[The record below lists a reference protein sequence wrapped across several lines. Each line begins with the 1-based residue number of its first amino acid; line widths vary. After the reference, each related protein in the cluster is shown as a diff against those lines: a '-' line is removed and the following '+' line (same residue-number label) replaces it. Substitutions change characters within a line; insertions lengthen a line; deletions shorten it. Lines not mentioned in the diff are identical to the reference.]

1 MIVFSIFV
9 NKTFWTMI
17 KYRAKVLENGLI
29 VLVNRDRASKLA
41 AVNLLY
47 KVGAR
52 NEAEDKT
59 GFAHLFEHLMFR
71 GTHNV
76 PDFDVPVQMACG
88 ENNAF
93 TNNDYTDFYITLP
106 KENLSTALWLESDR
120 MRNLNISEE
129 AYQTEKQ
136 VVIEEFKQRYLNQP
150 YGDEQLLLRDLCYK
164 RHPYRWST
172 IGISPEHIERA
183 TLEDVRAF
191 YDLHYRPSRAIL
203 SISADIDEE
212 EMIAMAEEYFADIED
227 CGGDIPAVPQ
237 EPEQQEPRRLEVE
250 RDVPA
255 TDITIAFH
263 MGDRLSRDFFLG
275 DLASDLLAGGE
286 SSRLVNHLVKEQG
299 LFSSVNAYITGSL
312 DAGLF
317 IIKGR
322 LSPDT
327 SEAQAEEALWQELRN
342 LMDGDMSDYEL
353 EKVKNKFE
361 ANTLMGEINVMNKA
375 LNLGFYAMTG
385 DLDLI
390 NRESK
395 IYRSLSREEV
405 VDFARRIF
413 CANNSST
420 LIYRAK

>member
-1 MIVFSIFV
+1 ML
-9 NKTFWTMI
+9 
-17 KYRAKVLENGLI
+17 RNGLT

-41 AVNLLY
+41 AVNILY

-52 NEAEDKT
+52 NEMTDKT

-71 GTHNV
+71 GTTNV
-76 PDFDVPVQMACG
+76 PDFDIPVVMASG

-150 YGDEQLLLRDLCYK
+150 YGDEQLLLRELCYK
-164 RHPYRWST
+164 VHPYRWSV

-191 YDLHYRPSRAIL
+191 YNLHYRPSRAIL
-203 SISADIDEE
+203 SISADLDEE
-212 EMIAMAEEYFADIED
+212 YMLDMAEEYFADIED
-227 CGGDIPAVPQ
+227 MGGDVPPVPV
-237 EPEQQEPRRLEVE
+237 EPEQTEPRRLVVE

-286 SSRLVNHLVKEQG
+286 SSRLINRLVKERG
-299 LFSSVNAYITGSL
+299 LFSSVNAYILGSL

-322 LSPDT
+322 LMPDT
-327 SEAQAEEALWQELRN
+327 TEEVAEEALWGELRE
-342 LMDGDMSDYEL
+342 LMDGNVSDYEMD
-353 EKVKNKFE
+353 KVKNKFE
-361 ANTLMGEINVMNKA
+361 ANMLMGEINVMNKA
-375 LNLGFYAMTG
+375 MNLGFYSMIG
-385 DLDLI
+385 DLELLNTEAD
-390 NRESK
+390 
-395 IYRSLSREEV
+395 IYRSLSREELMS
-405 VDFARRIF
+405 FARRCF
-413 CANNSST
+413 NLNNSST

>member
-1 MIVFSIFV
+1 M
-9 NKTFWTMI
+9 T
-17 KYRAKVLENGLI
+17 

-41 AVNLLY
+41 AVNILY

-52 NEAEDKT
+52 NEMTDKT

-71 GTHNV
+71 GTTNV
-76 PDFDVPVQMACG
+76 PDFDIPVVMASG

-150 YGDEQLLLRDLCYK
+150 YGDEQLLLRELAYK
-164 RHPYRWST
+164 VHPYRWST

-183 TLEDVRAF
+183 TLDDVRNF
-191 YDLHYRPSRAIL
+191 YKLHYRPSRAIL
-203 SISADIDEE
+203 SISADIDED
-212 EMIAMAEEYFADIED
+212 EMLALAEEYFGEIED
-227 CGGDIPAVPQ
+227 PGGHIAPIPQ
-237 EPEQQEPRRLEVE
+237 EPEQCEPRRLEVE

-263 MGDRLSRDFFLG
+263 MGNRLSHDFFLG
-275 DLASDLLAGGE
+275 DLCSDLLAGGE

-299 LFSSVNAYITGSL
+299 LFTSVNSYITGSL
-312 DAGLF
+312 DKGLF

-322 LSPDT
+322 LMPTT
-327 SEAQAEEALWQELRN
+327 SEEQAERALIGELNDLARGN
-342 LMDGDMSDYEL
+342 ISDYEL

-361 ANTLMGEINVMNKA
+361 ANMLMGEINIMNKA

-385 DLDLI
+385 DITLL
-390 NRESK
+390 NREAEV
-395 IYRSLSREEV
+395 YRSLTREQV
-405 VDFARRIF
+405 MDFATRCF
-413 CANNSST
+413 SKQNSST
-420 LIYRAK
+420 LIYRAKR

>member
-1 MIVFSIFV
+1 
-9 NKTFWTMI
+9 MI
-17 KYRAKVLENGLI
+17 KYTKRVLKNGLTI
-29 VLVNRDRASKLA
+29 LVNRDRASKLA
-41 AVNLLY
+41 AVNILY

-52 NEAEDKT
+52 NEADDKT

-71 GTHNV
+71 GTESV
-76 PDFDVPVQMACG
+76 PDFDYPVVMASG

-120 MRNLNISEE
+120 MRNLNITAEVYE
-129 AYQTEKQ
+129 TEKR

-164 RHPYRWST
+164 VHPYRWSA

-191 YDLHYRPSRAIL
+191 YDKHYRPSQAIL
-203 SISADIDEE
+203 SISADLPEE
-212 EMIAMAEEYFADIED
+212 EMLDMAEHYFAGIED
-227 CGGDIPAVPQ
+227 VGGDIAPVVK
-237 EPEQQEPRRLEVE
+237 EPVQAEPRRLEVE
-250 RDVPA
+250 REVPA

-286 SSRLVNHLVKEQG
+286 SSRLINRLVKEKG
-299 LFSSVNAYITGSL
+299 LFSSANAYITGSL
-312 DAGLF
+312 DEGLF

-322 LSPDT
+322 LMPSTTEVDA
-327 SEAQAEEALWQELRN
+327 EAALWRELKELQRGN
-342 LMDGDMSDYEL
+342 VSDYEM

-361 ANTLMGEINVMNKA
+361 ANMLMGEINVMNKA
-375 LNLGFYAMTG
+375 MNLGFYAMIG
-385 DLDLI
+385 DLALLNTEAD
-390 NRESK
+390 
-395 IYRSLSREEV
+395 IYRSITREELMS
-405 VDFARRIF
+405 FAERVF
-413 CANNSST
+413 TPNNSST
-420 LIYRAK
+420 LIYRAQ